1 MSNRF
6 LDAESSYYNTQFIHN
21 DLNGLNIE
29 SNSEMKIKVIGHVDT
44 FTLKT
49 IHENYEIISKNLKVY
64 PTINVYS
71 RDYKFEG
78 GFGGFYYYDKNHI
91 NIADHYYIVSM
102 LAHEMRHAYQYIYFP
117 NLFFNTSY
125 SSVREYLACDI
136 ERDARGYALDYCTI
150 REYWEEVRECQKI
163 EQDYEL
169 VIQNKMTAS
178 TVGLDE
184 GYFIKKPYG
193 STLTTRNYQSN
204 ERALNYSEK
213 KVKQNSILNKQLHPF
228 IKATLITCASILG
241 LGFVLLGLFSIIIL
255 LAAMVP
261 D

>member
-1 MSNRF
+1 M
-6 LDAESSYYNTQFIHN
+6 
-21 DLNGLNIE
+21 
-29 SNSEMKIKVIGHVDT
+29 
-44 FTLKT
+44 
-49 IHENYEIISKNLKVY
+49 
-64 PTINVYS
+64 
-71 RDYKFEG
+71 
-78 GFGGFYYYDKNHI
+78 
-91 NIADHYYIVSM
+91 
-102 LAHEMRHAYQYIYFP
+102 
-117 NLFFNTSY
+117 
-125 SSVREYLACDI
+125 
-136 ERDARGYALDYCTI
+136 
-150 REYWEEVRECQKI
+150 RECQKI

-193 STLTTRNYQSN
+193 STSTICNYQSN

-228 IKATLITCASILG
+228 IKVTLITCASIILG
-241 LGFVLLGLFSIIIL
+241 LGFVLLGLGAIFVL